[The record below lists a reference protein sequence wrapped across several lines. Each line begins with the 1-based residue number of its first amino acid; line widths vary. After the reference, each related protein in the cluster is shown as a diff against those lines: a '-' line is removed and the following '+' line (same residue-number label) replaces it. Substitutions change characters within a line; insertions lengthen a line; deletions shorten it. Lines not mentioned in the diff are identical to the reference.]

1 MNIAL
6 ASIRARSLSIP
17 FKAAFSHA
25 SAQRSI
31 TQTLWV
37 EASDADGWTGYGE
50 GCPREYVTAET
61 VDGALAFVAR
71 HQAAWMTDIHDL
83 PSLEAWVVTHR
94 REIDTEPA
102 AWSAVELALLDM
114 LGKRAGCTVET
125 LLGLPV
131 IDGSFH
137 YTAVIGDGS
146 PARFEAELDRYRQ
159 AGFGDFKIKLSG
171 DAARDAGKIAALRRA
186 DVDPVRVRADANN
199 LWPDAAQAIAALRV
213 LGYPFGAVEEPI
225 GANDADGLAAIAAA
239 TGCGVILDESLL
251 RIDQLDAFAR
261 RPARWL
267 VNVRISKMG
276 GLLRSLDLVAR
287 IRTLGFGVV
296 VGAHVGETSL
306 LTRAALT
313 VANAAP
319 DVVVAREGAFGTHLL
334 AHDVIDPPIMFGA
347 GGVLKAS
354 ALPHRSGGFGLGSI
368 DPALLAPP

>member
-71 HQAAWMTDIHDL
+71 HQAAWIADIHDL

-114 LGKRAGCTVET
+114 LGKRAGCAVET

-131 IDGSFH
+131 IDGIFR
-137 YTAVIGDGS
+137 YTAVIGDGA

-186 DVDPVRVRADANN
+186 DVDPVGVRADANN

-225 GANDADGLAAIAAA
+225 GAT